1 VEHGRRTHQATARGV
16 GQAVASREVATR
28 SEVVTL
34 VRRSSRGKLRRVDAP
49 EGKDIILFLELS
61 RERCMVFGRWTG
73 NAESRSAERDDHFG
87 GSLGIAGRRIGFGWS
102 LEEDVMSLK
111 PGGPH
116 DW

>member
-1 VEHGRRTHQATARGV
+1 VI
-16 GQAVASREVATR
+16 SREVETR

-49 EGKDIILFLELS
+49 EGKDIVLFLELS
-61 RERCMVFGRWTG
+61 RERYMVFGRWTG

-87 GSLGIAGRRIGFGWS
+87 GNLRKAGRRAGFGWS
-102 LEEDVMSLK
+102 LEETVMSRK